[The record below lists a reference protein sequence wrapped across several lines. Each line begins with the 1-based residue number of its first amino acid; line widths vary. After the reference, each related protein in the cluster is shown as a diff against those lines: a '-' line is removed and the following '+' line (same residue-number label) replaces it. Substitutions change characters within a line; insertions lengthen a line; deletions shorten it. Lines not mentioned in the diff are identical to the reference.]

1 MDWFTKAKISM
12 KLTECL
18 PWKNVFKCA
27 RIVQNASSGGMS
39 SITTRGVVLKKER
52 AANFFGALDLLQ
64 ETSPDAQNHVLKL
77 SFEIYMSFC
86 FVRSNK
92 II

>member
-12 KLTECL
+12 KLTEWL
-18 PWKNVFKCA
+18 PWMNVFKCA
-27 RIVQNASSGGMS
+27 RIVQNASSGGMG

-52 AANFFGALDLLQ
+52 AANLFGALVLSQ

-77 SFEIYMSFC
+77 SFEIYMPFC
-86 FVRSNK
+86 FVCLNK